1 MLEKSSFKKSLETH
15 FSRSKMFPIF
25 TMHMMS
31 IRDKKKLTNDFIEF
45 HQFIKKEWTQ
55 LKTLESTEA
64 AVRRCSSK

>member
-45 HQFIKKEWTQ
+45 HQFRKKGIDTAEDFGID
-55 LKTLESTEA
+55 
-64 AVRRCSSK
+64 RSSRS

>member
-45 HQFIKKEWTQ
+45 HQFIKKE
-55 LKTLESTEA
+55 
-64 AVRRCSSK
+64 